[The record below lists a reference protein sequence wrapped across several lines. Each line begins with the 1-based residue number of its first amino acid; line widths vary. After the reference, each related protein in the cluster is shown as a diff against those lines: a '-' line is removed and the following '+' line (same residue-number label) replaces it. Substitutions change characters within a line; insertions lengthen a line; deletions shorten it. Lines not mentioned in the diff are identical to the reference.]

1 MHGVFDALKDVLHVG
16 YDASKTKTAL
26 RLALGRLKLLRNKR
40 ESARRAIETEVGE
53 MLKQNRGFGYDAARV
68 RCETV
73 CREDATLKGYEILEL
88 TLETLLA
95 RLPAV
100 SASKAVPEELR
111 EAIATVIYACK
122 RAKTEVPELETL
134 KKQFG
139 RKYGREYVAACEGE
153 GTASACGA
161 NATVLESLKVK
172 TVDDDTVQRRLEA
185 IAAKNG
191 VAMETPIAI
200 GEEVAMPAS
209 PASESNAA
217 YASAARAAAAAE
229 AAAQRAEAAA
239 AMVASASL
247 HAPSDDAT
255 KELSDADVEAVID
268 EVLAMPDLTVEDA
281 TAKPSAPSGPPPGVG
296 QPISDKEVEL
306 ESSDA
311 SDPAKPRLTKTFR
324 SRRAAR
330 TANGGRGRPRRAIR
344 RVKKRPVTRDSTV

>member
-1 MHGVFDALKDVLHVG
+1 MHGVFDALKDVLRVG

-53 MLKQNRGFGYDAARV
+53 MLKQSRGFGYDAARI

-111 EAIATVIYACK
+111 EAIATVIYAAK
-122 RAKTEVPELETL
+122 RAGTEVPELETL

-172 TVDDDTVQRRLEA
+172 TVD
-185 IAAKNG
+185 
-191 VAMETPIAI
+191 
-200 GEEVAMPAS
+200 
-209 PASESNAA
+209 
-217 YASAARAAAAAE
+217 
-229 AAAQRAEAAA
+229 
-239 AMVASASL
+239 MV
-247 HAPSDDAT
+247 
-255 KELSDADVEAVID
+255 
-268 EVLAMPDLTVEDA
+268 
-281 TAKPSAPSGPPPGVG
+281 
-296 QPISDKEVEL
+296 
-306 ESSDA
+306 
-311 SDPAKPRLTKTFR
+311 
-324 SRRAAR
+324 
-330 TANGGRGRPRRAIR
+330 
-344 RVKKRPVTRDSTV
+344 

>member
-1 MHGVFDALKDVLHVG
+1 MHGVFDALKDVLRVG

-53 MLKQNRGFGYDAARV
+53 MLKQSRGFGYDAARI

-111 EAIATVIYACK
+111 EAIATVIYAAK
-122 RAKTEVPELETL
+122 RAGTEVPELETL

-172 TVDDDTVQRRLEA
+172 TVDDNTVQRRLEA

-191 VAMETPIAI
+191 VVMETPIAI
-200 GEEVAMPAS
+200 GEAVSYTHLTLP
-209 PASESNAA
+209 
-217 YASAARAAAAAE
+217 
-229 AAAQRAEAAA
+229 
-239 AMVASASL
+239 
-247 HAPSDDAT
+247 T
-255 KELSDADVEAVID
+255 KRIV
-268 EVLAMPDLTVEDA
+268 
-281 TAKPSAPSGPPPGVG
+281 
-296 QPISDKEVEL
+296 
-306 ESSDA
+306 
-311 SDPAKPRLTKTFR
+311 
-324 SRRAAR
+324 
-330 TANGGRGRPRRAIR
+330 
-344 RVKKRPVTRDSTV
+344 

>member
-1 MHGVFDALKDVLHVG
+1 MHGVFDALKDVLRVG

-53 MLKQNRGFGYDAARV
+53 MLKQSRGFGYDAARI

-111 EAIATVIYACK
+111 EAIATVIYAAK
-122 RAKTEVPELETL
+122 RAGTEVPELETL

-172 TVDDDTVQRRLEA
+172 TVDDNTVQRRLEA

-191 VAMETPIAI
+191 VVMETPIAI
-200 GEEVAMPAS
+200 GEDVAMT
-209 PASESNAA
+209 ASESN
-217 YASAARAAAAAE
+217 AARAAAAAE

-239 AMVASASL
+239 AIVASASL

-296 QPISDKEVEL
+296 QPISDKKVEL

-311 SDPAKPRLTKTFR
+311 SDPAKPKAYPKPSAPEEQRGPPTADADDLAGRF
-324 SRRAAR
+324 AAL
-330 TANGGRGRPRRAIR
+330 
-344 RVKKRPVTRDSTV
+344 KKGP

>member
-1 MHGVFDALKDVLHVG
+1 MHGVFDALKDVLRVG

-40 ESARRAIETEVGE
+40 ESARRAIEIEVGE
-53 MLKQNRGFGYDAARV
+53 MLKQSRGFGYDAARI

-111 EAIATVIYACK
+111 EAIATVIYAAK
-122 RAKTEVPELETL
+122 RAGTEVPELETL

-172 TVDDDTVQRRLEA
+172 TVDDNTVQRRLEA

-191 VAMETPIAI
+191 VVMETPIAI
-200 GEEVAMPAS
+200 GEEVAM

-239 AMVASASL
+239 AIVASASL

-296 QPISDKEVEL
+296 QPISDKKVEL

-311 SDPAKPRLTKTFR
+311 SDPAKPKAYPKPSAPEEQRGPPTADADDLAGRF
-324 SRRAAR
+324 AAL
-330 TANGGRGRPRRAIR
+330 
-344 RVKKRPVTRDSTV
+344 KKGP